1 MSKRS
6 LTVSFVLSLVALS
19 GGCTDEGEGDNTT
32 STGPTTGT
40 GGSDGGNGAGTN
52 GGGGAGGMGGDGG
65 GGGTPFCLDA
75 AEVAD
80 GFFTL
85 ENSPLCIVDVLTAD
99 GLALGG
105 YGTSPTWGAHGG
117 PLTYVGNDTG
127 VTLQRWTDAGDGT
140 LEVEETEVTVADFP
154 NDGFWGTTAV
164 ELDTPVGK
172 DCPASTVVALAWSGS
187 DFFNEGGLVTI
198 NGTDA
203 VNDLATGVFG
213 MAAVNGRLFYTGLS
227 EVDGPTDGVN
237 ALYPA
242 DARATCGP
250 LGFDGAEAVAAWGL
264 ASGPVTSD
272 WEGNVFA
279 IETDYESET
288 QELRGFA
295 GPTVEPGDAPVE
307 GDVLATFD
315 GFGDALTAIPP
326 SVEPGILVY
335 QANLGE
341 DGIHDDVKWLNYSI
355 EEEVVSGT
363 TPTVLLDLAVADD
376 NVVLFTDDLG
386 RLWVGMSRQ
395 GPDDGFVSTF
405 FVLARKPAETR

>member
-6 LTVSFVLSLVALS
+6 SSVCFVLSMLALS
-19 GGCTDEGEGDNTT
+19 AGCTDEGEGDNTT
-32 STGPTTGT
+32 ATGPTTGV
-40 GGSDGGNGAGTN
+40 GGAGPSDGGNGAGTN
-52 GGGGAGGMGGDGG
+52 GGGGAGGDGG
-65 GGGTPFCLDA
+65 AGAFCLDA

-85 ENSPLCIVDVLTAD
+85 EDSPLCIVEVLTAD
-99 GLALGG
+99 GLALAGN
-105 YGTSPTWGAHGG
+105 GTSPTWGAHGG
-117 PLTYVGNDTG
+117 PLTYVGNATG

-140 LEVEETEVTVADFP
+140 LEVAETEVTVADFP

-187 DFFNEGGLVTI
+187 DFFNDGGLVTI
-198 NGTDA
+198 AGTSA
-203 VNDLATGVFG
+203 VSELATGVFG

-227 EVDGPTDGVN
+227 EVDGPTDAVN

-250 LGFDGAEAVAAWGL
+250 AGFDGAEAIAAWGL

-279 IETDYESET
+279 IETDYESGT

-295 GPTVEPGDAPVE
+295 GPTVEPGDEPTD
-307 GDVLATFD
+307 GQVLATFD

-326 SVEPGILVY
+326 ATDPGILVY

-341 DGIHDDVKWLNYSI
+341 LGTHDDVKWLEYSI
-355 EEEVVSGT
+355 AEEVVSGT
-363 TPTVLLDLAVADD
+363 TPAVLLDLAVADD
-376 NVVLFTDDLG
+376 NAVLFTDDLG
-386 RLWVGMSRQ
+386 RLWVGLSRQ

-405 FVLARKPAETR
+405 FVLARKPAQTR